1 MNIVLNQ
8 FSKSMLWKRLVFL
21 FIFWVCLKG
30 VAFSTECDR
39 SANKEINLNLW
50 SAHSL
55 ASPDHQWKF
64 ISVGP
69 NSSEQKALLYIQ
81 NVNSSRK
88 WNVGWIERSGTVF
101 WSGDSK
107 RLFLR
112 DEYAADDTKIR
123 VFDLTGAVPKE
134 IKGLDDKIQKALF
147 AHIPQDKTTQW
158 LYYPEVCFAANNSS
172 TIIVVA
178 DAPLVPLNASGSGR
192 PFRVKLTVNL
202 VTRQVVDA
210 APTTR

>member
-1 MNIVLNQ
+1 V
-8 FSKSMLWKRLVFL
+8 
-21 FIFWVCLKG
+21 
-30 VAFSTECDR
+30 
-39 SANKEINLNLW
+39 NLDLW
-50 SAHSL
+50 SKRSL
-55 ASPDHQWKF
+55 LSPDQRWRF
-64 ISVGP
+64 LSVGP
-69 NSSEQKALLYIQ
+69 HSAEKRAPLYIQ
-81 NVNSSRK
+81 NTEISKK
-88 WNVGWIERSGTVF
+88 WLVGWIERNGTVF